1 MVGESTLSLHEE
13 TGFKVAVKR
22 WLFSTNHKDIGTLYF
37 ILGTF
42 AGILGTLM
50 SFLIR
55 AELAT
60 IGSPVCEGRYE
71 LYNVL
76 VTAHAFT
83 IIFSMVIPILIG
95 GFGN

>member
-1 MVGESTLSLHEE
+1 MVREATLSLPEE

-83 IIFSMVIPILIG
+83 IIFSIVMPILIG

>member
-1 MVGESTLSLHEE
+1 L
-13 TGFKVAVKR
+13 
-22 WLFSTNHKDIGTLYF
+22 
-37 ILGTF
+37 ILGIF
-42 AGILGTLM
+42 AGILGTFM

-60 IGSPVCEGRYE
+60 IGSPVLNENYQ

-83 IIFSMVIPILIG
+83 IIFFIVIPILIG